1 LRPRRGG
8 GTLCGMARPAELR
21 MTRAEVL
28 HWAYGTTPASEPAGR
43 ERQPA
48 FGLA

>member
-1 LRPRRGG
+1 
-8 GTLCGMARPAELR
+8 MARPAELR

-28 HWAYGTTPASEPAGR
+28 HWGDGTTPTSEPAGR